1 MTQGSAYSAYTQ
13 NSINVESPIK
23 LVEMLFEGILK
34 FTAQAKKSMQ
44 EDDIEKQVYW
54 INRTIDIFSELISSL
69 DYSGEQKNLAEYL
82 NGLYTYQIKLLT
94 EANVECE
101 TEKLDIV
108 LNVAKGLLEAWREDT
123 ANIEK

>member
-1 MTQGSAYSAYTQ
+1 MRGSALSAYTQ
-13 NSINVESPIK
+13 NSINIESPIK

-34 FTAQAKKSMQ
+34 FTAQAKKSMLD
-44 EDDIEKQVYW
+44 DDIEKQVYW

-94 EANVECE
+94 EANIECE
-101 TEKLDIV
+101 PQKLDIV
-108 LNVAKGLLEAWREDT
+108 MNVARGLIEAWKEET
-123 ANIEK
+123 SKSA

>member
-1 MTQGSAYSAYTQ
+1 MVRGSGYSAYTQ

-23 LVEMLFEGILK
+23 LVEMLFEGVLK
-34 FTAQAKKSMQ
+34 FTSQAKKSMLD
-44 EDDIEKQVYW
+44 DDIEKQVYW

-94 EANVECE
+94 EANVECDE
-101 TEKLDIV
+101 AKLDTVI
-108 LNVAKGLLEAWREDT
+108 NVAKGLLEAWREET
-123 ANIEK
+123 ANLEK

>member
-1 MTQGSAYSAYTQ
+1 MTRGSAYNAYTQ

-34 FTAQAKKSMQ
+34 FTGQAKKSMH

-94 EANVECE
+94 EANVECDE
-101 TEKLDIV
+101 EKLDTV
-108 LNVAKGLLEAWREDT
+108 MKVAKGLLEAWHEET
-123 ANIEK
+123 EKIEQ

>member
-1 MTQGSAYSAYTQ
+1 MMNGSALNAYTQ
-13 NSINVESPIK
+13 NSINVESPYK

-34 FTAQAKKSMQ
+34 FTAQAKKSML

-69 DYSGEQKNLAEYL
+69 DYSGEQKDLAEYL

-101 TEKLDIV
+101 AEKLDTV
-108 LNVAKGLLEAWREDT
+108 MKVAKGLLEAWREET
-123 ANIEK
+123 VSLEK

>member
-1 MTQGSAYSAYTQ
+1 MVRGSAYNAYTQ
-13 NSINVESPIK
+13 NSINVESPVK

-34 FTAQAKKSMQ
+34 FTSQAKKCML

-101 TEKLDIV
+101 PEKIEIV
-108 LNVAKGLLEAWREDT
+108 INVARGLLEAWREET
-123 ANIEK
+123 AKIEK